1 MNRLD
6 DGHLASLFAA
16 GVLSAFR
23 QAGGTEKDAEA
34 FLGCALEKTARS
46 RHYDD
51 DEEDE
56 DSTWWSRNKSW
67 ALPAVLAT
75 GAFLIGGDA
84 GKNGR
89 ADRSLW
95 SNAGSLFMKR
105 LKALFGLSDDP
116 MVSSLT
122 DLKDWDKHDLEML
135 DAEGNARLKL
145 KSTDGKMINDVISGK
160 SYV

>member
-34 FLGCALEKTARS
+34 FLGCALEKTARR

-56 DSTWWSRNKSW
+56 DSTWWDRNKAWMIPTLVGTS
-67 ALPAVLAT
+67 
-75 GAFLIGGDA
+75 AFLIGGDA
-84 GKNGR
+84 GRHGR
-89 ADRSLW
+89 PDRSLW
-95 SNAGSLFMKR
+95 SNAGSQLWKR
-105 LKALFGLSDDP
+105 IEALLGIATDP
-116 MVSSLT
+116 VRKSYT
-122 DLKDWDKHDLEML
+122 DLKDWAKHDQEIM
-135 DAEGNARLKL
+135 DAESRVGPHNVDSKKL
-145 KSTDGKMINDVISGK
+145 NDLMDNK
-160 SYV
+160 AYV

>member
-1 MNRLD
+1 MDRLD

-46 RHYDD
+46 RHYYDEDD
-51 DEEDE
+51 DE

-67 ALPAVLAT
+67 VLPTVLAT

-84 GKNGR
+84 GKYGR
-89 ADRSLW
+89 PDRNLW
-95 SNAGSLFMKR
+95 VNAGSQLWKR
-105 LKALFGLSDDP
+105 LKALFGFSSDP
-116 MVSSLT
+116 MYKSLVST
-122 DLKDWDKHDLEML
+122 KDWDSFADRMNSIPY
-135 DAEGNARLKL
+135 A
-145 KSTDGKMINDVISGK
+145 KSTDGVLENHLLNGHV
-160 SYV
+160 YV

>member
-6 DGHLASLFAA
+6 DEHLASLFAA
-16 GVLSAFR
+16 GVLSSFR

-51 DEEDE
+51 EDDGE

-67 ALPAVLAT
+67 ALPTVLAT

-95 SNAGSLFMKR
+95 SNAGSLMWKR
-105 LKALFGLSDDP
+105 IKAILGYPDDP
-116 MVSSLT
+116 MWDASLRT
-122 DLKDWDKHDLEML
+122 EGWQPGSIKDID
-135 DAEGNARLKL
+135 
-145 KSTDGKMINDVISGK
+145 
-160 SYV
+160 